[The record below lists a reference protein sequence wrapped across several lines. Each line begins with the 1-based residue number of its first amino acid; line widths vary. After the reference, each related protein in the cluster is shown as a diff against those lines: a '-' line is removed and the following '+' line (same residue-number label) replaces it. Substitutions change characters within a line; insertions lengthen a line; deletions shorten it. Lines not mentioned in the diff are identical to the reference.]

1 MRGRYVPADPL
12 SSRALVSPGWGHHG
26 EQAYLPTFP
35 TLGRRIDRH
44 QQIGAITLFFGW
56 KFQFLDVF
64 RTSKWCQ
71 RTENLMESGLQI
83 LKKWTIK
90 APHGTSQRSRE
101 KSDKKPQ
108 KQQKVEQ
115 THQIEDNHA
124 DVDMEGSK
132 GSDRG
137 ENENES
143 PPSQSD
149 TPKETESPRFQALL
163 RMTGGPKKKK
173 LGNDIKSYSHELDP
187 RGVRSHDYWKLHSF
201 NDLEKFLGALR
212 AKFNSAKEEVNNE
225 LKVFAVDLI
234 EILER
239 HADQSPSWQEQAEDL
254 LVLARKCTLMSPNE
268 FRKQCDKIVAELDD
282 KRQMLP
288 MGILKQLH
296 TRMLFILT
304 RCTRLL
310 QFQKSSSSDEEIPT
324 HKSHQLTNFSQPLDG
339 AWTLRNSDKGKT
351 KISIHDLSRQK
362 EPFEKLS
369 NPLPSASSSL
379 GPKKPEDQGTTSA
392 TSKKNDRPKPF
403 LGDGADL
410 RQDKVMSEVDS
421 LIQDRL
427 RSWKRST
434 VRPDTEGKDKQA
446 PRKESLE
453 REDGATTGQDPLSRG
468 FGGQQQTLN
477 SSSRQQSLG
486 TPTPRVAWGYWGDQP
501 TAVEDLYFVICRIC
515 EEEVP
520 TLSLEEHSKVC
531 AFVDRCDHK
540 SQNIDERLLRL
551 ADALE
556 RMLESYTPKASAA
569 GSTLSPEPGRVLSGP
584 GSTGDLLES
593 IFDKSYGLNR
603 KGSEDMLEDLHDLD
617 AASIDDPKGSFSA
630 MTCKT
635 RFGPKS
641 DVGVASSSGGSLTPR
656 SPVAT
661 PRVAS
666 QFDQWL
672 PERNSLVEPGDP
684 IQMSELADIA
694 RCVANSNPAD
704 HYSVEY
710 LYSCMQDLAEVLQ
723 QNKIVALTVDT
734 FGKRIE
740 KLLREKYTLV
750 CDLAEQNG
758 LETSSNGPD
767 EEGCYMEDDGFP
779 SRQST
784 PVHPSS
790 LKDRTTINDFE
801 IIKPISRGAFGRVFL
816 ARKRTTGDLFAIKVL
831 RKVDMIRKNQ
841 VESVQAERNIL
852 ISARNPFV
860 VRFFY
865 SFTCRENL
873 YLVMEYLNGGD
884 LYSML
889 RNMGCLPEHIA
900 RHYIAELVLA
910 LEYLHSLGVVHRDL
924 KPDNL
929 LIAHDGHIKL
939 TDFGLSRVGLI
950 NSTDDLS
957 GPAAVC
963 IQVEEP
969 SGSAEEH
976 SRRERRQQQS
986 AVGTPDYLAPEILLG
1001 TGHGT
1006 TADWWSTG
1014 VILFEFLT
1022 GVPPFNA
1029 DHPQVIFDNILNR
1042 KIPWPHVPEE
1052 MSDEAQDLID
1062 RLLTEDPNER
1072 LGARGAAEVKAHPFF
1087 KDIEWDTLARQKAA
1101 FVPSP
1106 DTAHDTSYFITR
1118 SAWNQSDSR
1127 VFPENDLGDSTDL
1140 DCSNSSGSNSSMDAG
1155 REEGEDECREIPPF
1169 DSHVHWSFSNFS
1181 FKNLSQLASINYDIL
1196 FQTERSSPKGPS

>member
-1 MRGRYVPADPL
+1 MVFPTGIGSGCSLDLQTLIAE
-12 SSRALVSPGWGHHG
+12 WGIFG
-26 EQAYLPTFP
+26 EQIL
-35 TLGRRIDRH
+35 
-44 QQIGAITLFFGW
+44 W
-56 KFQFLDVF
+56 
-64 RTSKWCQ
+64 
-71 RTENLMESGLQI
+71 TENLMEAGLQI
-83 LKKWTIK
+83 LKRWTIK
-90 APHGTSQRSRE
+90 TPHATAQRFRE
-101 KSDKKPQ
+101 KSVK
-108 KQQKVEQ
+108 KQQAHQ
-115 THQIEDNHA
+115 THQREDNHA
-124 DVDMEGSK
+124 DVYMEGSNC
-132 GSDRG
+132 SDAG
-137 ENENES
+137 ENESES
-143 PPSQSD
+143 PPSHSD
-149 TPKETESPRFQALL
+149 TQKETESPRFQALL

-187 RGVRSHDYWKLHSF
+187 RGVRSHDYWRSHSF

-212 AKFNSAKEEVNNE
+212 ARFNSAKEEVNSE
-225 LKVFAVDLI
+225 LKVFAGDLV
-234 EILER
+234 EILEK

-254 LVLARKCTLMSPNE
+254 LILARRSTLMSPNE
-268 FRKQCDKIVAELDD
+268 FRKQCEKIVQELDD

-288 MGILKQLH
+288 MGIVKQLH

-310 QFQKSSSSDEEIPT
+310 QFQKANGLDEEVPT
-324 HKSHQLTNFSQPLDG
+324 HKSHQLTKISQPLGPSLDR
-339 AWTLRNSDKGKT
+339 AWTIRFSDKGKT
-351 KISIHDLSRQK
+351 KISVADLPHQK
-362 EPFEKLS
+362 EPPKGKPS
-369 NPLPSASSSL
+369 NFSSASSLL
-379 GPKKPEDQGTTSA
+379 GPTKTPEKPVDQGMTSGS
-392 TSKKNDRPKPF
+392 SKHGRPKPF
-403 LGDGADL
+403 LAEGTTL
-410 RQDKVMSEVDS
+410 RHDKVMSEVDS
-421 LIQDRL
+421 LIHDRL
-427 RSWKRST
+427 KSWKRSSRERLSGPDT
-434 VRPDTEGKDKQA
+434 ARPDSDSRVKLA
-446 PRKESLE
+446 SRKESLE
-453 REDGATTGQDPLSRG
+453 REDGVARALDSMPRVS
-468 FGGQQQTLN
+468 GQQMN
-477 SSSRQQSLG
+477 SASRQHSAG

-501 TAVEDLYFVICRIC
+501 TTVEDLYFVICRIC
-515 EEEVP
+515 EDEVP
-520 TLSLEEHSKVC
+520 TLSLEEHSRVC
-531 AFVDRCDHK
+531 AFVDRCDYK
-540 SQNIDERLLRL
+540 SKSIDERLLRL
-551 ADALE
+551 ADVLE
-556 RMLESYTPKASAA
+556 KMLESYTPKASAV
-569 GSTLSPEPGRVLSGP
+569 GSSGSPESGRVHSGA
-584 GSTGDLLES
+584 TGDLREG
-593 IFDKSYGLNR
+593 IFDKSCGLNR

-617 AASIDDPKGSFSA
+617 AASIDDPNGSFNA
-630 MTCKT
+630 ITCKT

-641 DVGVASSSGGSLTPR
+641 DVGIASSSGGSMTPR
-656 SPVAT
+656 SPIAT
-661 PRVAS
+661 PRAS
-666 QFDQWL
+666 CQFDQWL
-672 PERNSLVEPGDP
+672 PERSSLIEPGDP
-684 IQMSELADIA
+684 IQMSELVDIA

-710 LYSCMQDLAEVLQ
+710 LYSCMQDLTEVLQ
-723 QNKIVALTVDT
+723 QNKVLALTVDT

-750 CDLAEQNG
+750 CDMAEQNG
-758 LETSSNGPD
+758 LDTSSNAPD
-767 EEGCYMEDDGFP
+767 EDGFIEDDGFP

-784 PVHPSS
+784 PVHPSA

-831 RKVDMIRKNQ
+831 RKVDMIRKNA

-900 RHYIAELVLA
+900 RHYVAELVLA

-957 GPAAVC
+957 GPAAGG
-963 IQVEEP
+963 IQVADP
-969 SGSAEEH
+969 WAVAEEH
-976 SRRERRQQQS
+976 ARQRERRQQQS

-1022 GVPPFNA
+1022 GIPPFNA
-1029 DHPQVIFDNILNR
+1029 EHPQVIFDNILNR
-1042 KIPWPHVPEE
+1042 KIPWPDVPEE
-1052 MSDEAQDLID
+1052 MSYEAQDLIN
-1062 RLLTEDPNER
+1062 RLLREDPHER
-1072 LGARGAAEVKAHPFF
+1072 LGAKGAAEVKAHPFF
-1087 KDIEWDTLARQKAA
+1087 KDVEWDTLARQKAA

-1118 SAWNQSDSR
+1118 SAWNQSDSP
-1127 VFPENDLGDSTDL
+1127 VFPESDLGDSTDL

-1196 FQTERSSPKGPS
+1196 FQTERSSTKGPS